1 MAEHSLNLANRQRLE
16 LSGVTNVVT
25 FDEDEIV
32 LATNLGYLSINGEE
46 LHINM
51 LNLDAGQVAIQG
63 TVNNMAY
70 KAQGTDLKAKGKSM
84 FNRLLK

>member
-16 LSGVTNVVT
+16 LSGINNVIA
-25 FDEDEIV
+25 FDEKEIT
-32 LATNLGYLSINGEE
+32 LATNLGYLAINGEE

-51 LNLDAGQVAIQG
+51 LNLDDGKVAIQG

-70 KAQGTDLKAKGKSM
+70 KAQGTDIKAKGKSVL
-84 FNRLLK
+84 NRLLR

>member
-16 LSGVTNVVT
+16 LSGVTNVIT
-25 FDEDEIV
+25 FDEEEIV

-51 LNLDAGQVAIQG
+51 LNLDEGQVAIQG

-70 KAQGTDLKAKGKSM
+70 KAQGTDFKAKGKSM

>member
-16 LSGVTNVVT
+16 LSGVTNVIT
-25 FDEDEIV
+25 FDEEEIV
-32 LATNLGYLSINGEE
+32 LATNMGFLTVNGEE

-51 LNLDAGQVAIQG
+51 LNLDEGQVAIQG
-63 TVNNMAY
+63 TVDNIAY
-70 KAQGTDLKAKGKSM
+70 KAQGTDFKAKGKSM